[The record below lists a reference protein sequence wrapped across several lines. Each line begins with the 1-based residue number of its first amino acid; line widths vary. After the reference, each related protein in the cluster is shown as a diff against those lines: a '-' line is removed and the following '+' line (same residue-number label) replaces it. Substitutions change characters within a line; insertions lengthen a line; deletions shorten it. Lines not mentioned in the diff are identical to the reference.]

1 MVWLLLLVLVVCL
14 VLSGTEYAYIVGAI
28 AVVLFL
34 VTGHGEHLT
43 IVPQRV
49 FSQLDSFALTAL
61 PMFILAGEIMGRG
74 GVTRSLIDFSLSLMG
89 KIRGALGHVNVLT
102 SVFFAGVS
110 GAATAD
116 AAALGNTLVPAMRER
131 GYRGDYAAS
140 ITAASAIIG
149 PIIPPSII
157 LIMYG
162 ALMETDIAAL
172 FAAGII
178 PGLMLAAVLIVSNA
192 AFARR
197 KGHPAGEP
205 FDLQHL
211 GDATRSAL
219 PALALPIVIVAGIVF
234 GVTTPTEAGA
244 LAVVLA
250 IAAARVYGM
259 LSQTLLVDSLRRT
272 VRLVGSIF
280 VLIAASSLI
289 SYLAAIMG
297 ASDELSTAVA
307 GSGLAGRAYLF
318 SVVASLLVVGMFTG
332 VRLGL
337 FLVVPLI
344 VPEAIAL
351 GADPVHTGIVV
362 CLSLALGLITP
373 PFGPVLL
380 VTSAVTGV
388 SYWQLVRGTI
398 AFTSLHVVVL
408 AVLAFL
414 PGVSLWLPKAVG
426 LL

>member
-1 MVWLLLLVLVVCL
+1 M
-14 VLSGTEYAYIVGAI
+14 
-28 AVVLFL
+28 
-34 VTGHGEHLT
+34 

-89 KIRGALGHVNVLT
+89 KIRGALGHVNVMT

-131 GYRGDYAAS
+131 GYKGDYAAS

-172 FAAGII
+172 FAAGIV
-178 PGLMLAAVLIVSNA
+178 PGLIMAAVLIASNA
-192 AFARR
+192 AFARS
-197 KGHPAGEP
+197 KGHPAGGP
-205 FDLQHL
+205 FNLKRL
-211 GDATRSAL
+211 GETTRSAL

-250 IAAARVYGM
+250 LAAARAYGL
-259 LSQTLLVDSLRRT
+259 LSRTLLVDSLRRT

-297 ASDELSTAVA
+297 ASDELSNAVA

-318 SVVASLLVVGMFTG
+318 SVVASLLLVGMFTG

-362 CLSLALGLITP
+362 CLALALGLITP

-388 SYWQLVRGTI
+388 SYGQLVRGTI
-398 AFTSLHVVVL
+398 AFTLLHVGVL